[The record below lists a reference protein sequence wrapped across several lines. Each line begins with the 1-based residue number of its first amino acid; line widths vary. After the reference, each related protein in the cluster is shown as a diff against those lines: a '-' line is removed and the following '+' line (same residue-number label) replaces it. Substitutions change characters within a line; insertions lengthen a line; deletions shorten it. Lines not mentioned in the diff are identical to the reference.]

1 MSSEMA
7 GPEEAEKPPG
17 DVRLIR
23 SVYMCFTKKLATLS
37 RAILSD
43 YQKARE
49 KLAKSATNLTRE
61 DPKPLS

>member
-1 MSSEMA
+1 MA

-49 KLAKSATNLTRE
+49 
-61 DPKPLS
+61 